1 MSTCKITYNGN
12 EISSVDET
20 APVSVAYNSATI
32 ATLNDGDTKTLGCH
46 GKVMSSD
53 VVIGSKTLN
62 CNGKL
67 MQGDIVV
74 ELVGSATSGE
84 TWYFN
89 DTVGS
94 ISSII
99 GVGVKE
105 LYVNF
110 TSNGVSYTMMRN
122 ITIVEGK
129 FHYVNIMQYYNSDT
143 EAFANVY
150 RYDIN
155 TWYNEA
161 YRTLVLDEPATG
173 DVLAFL
179 EANATKLS

>member
-12 EISSVDET
+12 EISAVDET

-46 GKVMSSD
+46 GKVMASD
-53 VVIGSKTLN
+53 VVIGGKTLN

-89 DTVGS
+89 DTIGNVDS
-94 ISSII
+94 LII
-99 GVGVKE
+99 P
-105 LYVNF
+105 VNF
-110 TSNGVSYTMMRN
+110 TSNGTEYTRMREVR
-122 ITIVEGK
+122 IGK
-129 FHYVNIMQYYNSDT
+129 FVHQMQYESGTVANMVYNYKTS
-143 EAFANVY
+143 
-150 RYDIN
+150 
-155 TWYNEA
+155 TWTNEA
-161 YRTLVLDEPATG
+161 YRTIVIDEPVTG
-173 DVLAFL
+173 EVLAFL

>member
-32 ATLNDGDTKTLGCH
+32 VTLNDGDTKTLGCN
-46 GKVMSSD
+46 GKVMASD

-74 ELVGSATSGE
+74 ELVGSTTSGE

-89 DTVGS
+89 DT
-94 ISSII
+94 I
-99 GVGVKE
+99 GMLADGFS
-105 LYVNF
+105 VNF
-110 TSNGVSYTMMRN
+110 TSNGVAYTRMIKYSISFVQMHMLQYGN
-122 ITIVEGK
+122 SEGA
-129 FHYVNIMQYYNSDT
+129 VTVYN
-143 EAFANVY
+143 
-150 RYDIN
+150 
-155 TWYNEA
+155 YNLPTAPWVDEA
-161 YRTLVLDEPATG
+161 YRTIVLDEPATG
-173 DVLAFL
+173 NVLAFL

>member
-1 MSTCKITYNGN
+1 MSTLKILYNGS
-12 EISSVDET
+12 EISSVDAT
-20 APVSVAYNSATI
+20 SPTSVTYNNSTI
-32 ATLNDGDTKTLGCH
+32 ATLNDGDTKTLGCY
-46 GKVMSSD
+46 GKVMASD
-53 VVIGSKTLN
+53 VAIGSKTLN

-74 ELVGSATSGE
+74 ELVGSAASGE

-89 DTVGS
+89 DTIKSVSALG
-94 ISSII
+94 
-99 GVGVKE
+99 

-122 ITIVEGK
+122 IAIMEGK
-129 FHYVNIMQYYNSDT
+129 FEFVNVMQYYNSDT
-143 EAFANVY
+143 KALANVY
-150 RYDIN
+150 KFDSD

-161 YRTLVLDEPATG
+161 YRTIVLDEPATG
-173 DVLAFL
+173 DGLAFL

>member
-46 GKVMSSD
+46 GKVMASD

-74 ELVGSATSGE
+74 ELAGSATSGE

-89 DTVGS
+89 DTIEDVGS
-94 ISSII
+94 TGFNI
-99 GVGVKE
+99 
-105 LYVNF
+105 NF
-110 TSNGVSYTMMRN
+110 TSNGVAYTSMIRIN
-122 ITIVEGK
+122 IREGK
-129 FHYVNIMQYYNSDT
+129 FFIPVMRYYNLGTS
-143 EAFANVY
+143 AAANVY
-150 RYDIN
+150 RYNRN
-155 TWYNEA
+155 TWYNES
-161 YRTLVLDEPATG
+161 YRTIVLDEPATG

-179 EANATKLS
+179 ESNATKLS

>member
-12 EISSVDET
+12 EISAVDEA
-20 APVSVAYNSATI
+20 APVSVAYNSETI
-32 ATLNDGDTKTLGCH
+32 ATLNDGNTKTLGCH
-46 GKVMSSD
+46 GKVMASD

-74 ELVGSATSGE
+74 ELAGSTTSGE

-89 DTVGS
+89 DT
-94 ISSII
+94 I
-99 GVGVKE
+99 GYPE
-105 LYVNF
+105 TNPLDVNF
-110 TSNGVSYTMMRN
+110 TSLNVAFTRMYRN
-122 ITIVEGK
+122 KAFTFFDELQYIKSDGKQMIAYNYKSSSWADAGLRTI
-129 FHYVNIMQYYNSDT
+129 
-143 EAFANVY
+143 
-150 RYDIN
+150 
-155 TWYNEA
+155 
-161 YRTLVLDEPATG
+161 VLDEPATG

>member
-12 EISSVDET
+12 EISSVDEA

-46 GKVMSSD
+46 GKVMASD

-74 ELVGSATSGE
+74 ELAGSTTSGE

-89 DTVGS
+89 DT
-94 ISSII
+94 IS
-99 GVGVKE
+99 GCPRAKQ
-105 LYVNF
+105 VNF
-110 TSNGVSYTMMRN
+110 TSNGVAYTFF
-122 ITIVEGK
+122 VE
-129 FHYVNIMQYYNSDT
+129 FISLRTDYLQYKQGNSVST
-143 EAFANVY
+143 NVY
-150 RYDIN
+150 DYKTS
-155 TWYNEA
+155 TWLNEA
-161 YRTLVLDEPATG
+161 YRTIVLDEPATG
-173 DVLAFL
+173 EVLTFL

>member
-12 EISSVDET
+12 EISAVDEA
-20 APVSVAYNSATI
+20 APVSVAYNNATI

-46 GKVMSSD
+46 GKVMASD
-53 VVIGSKTLN
+53 VVVGGKTLN

-67 MQGDIVV
+67 MQGNIVV

-89 DTVGS
+89 DTIDGCREA
-94 ISSII
+94 
-99 GVGVKE
+99 KN
-105 LYVNF
+105 VNF
-110 TSNGVSYTMMRN
+110 KSNGVAYVRFMERAN
-122 ITIVEGK
+122 K
-129 FHYVNIMQYYNSDT
+129 FYDELFYYKDKFNGTS
-143 EAFANVY
+143 VY
-150 RYDIN
+150 DYKTS

-161 YRTLVLDEPATG
+161 YRTIVLDEPATG

>member
-1 MSTCKITYNGN
+1 MSTCKISYNGN
-12 EISSVDET
+12 EISAVDET
-20 APVSVAYNSATI
+20 APVSVTYNNATI

-46 GKVMSSD
+46 GKVMVSD
-53 VVIGSKTLN
+53 VAIGSKTLN

-74 ELVGSATSGE
+74 ELVGSTPSGE

-89 DTVGS
+89 DT
-94 ISSII
+94 I
-99 GVGVKE
+99 GRPRTSFD
-105 LYVNF
+105 VNF
-110 TSNGVSYTMMRN
+110 TSNGVVYAKMMRLRS
-122 ITIVEGK
+122 GK
-129 FHYVNIMQYYNSDT
+129 LFDQLAYIPSDT
-143 EAFANVY
+143 TAVHTAAYNY
-150 RYDIN
+150 QTS

-161 YRTLVLDEPATG
+161 YRTIVLDEPATG

>member
-12 EISSVDET
+12 EISAVDET

-46 GKVMSSD
+46 GKAMASD

-89 DTVGS
+89 DT
-94 ISSII
+94 I
-99 GVGVKE
+99 GYPNHT
-105 LYVNF
+105 LFVNF
-110 TSNGVSYTMMRN
+110 TSNGVACKAMLRITSKFYDHLVYIEISDSTRHEAYTYK
-122 ITIVEGK
+122 T
-129 FHYVNIMQYYNSDT
+129 S
-143 EAFANVY
+143 
-150 RYDIN
+150 

-161 YRTLVLDEPATG
+161 YRTIVLDEPATG

>member
-46 GKVMSSD
+46 GKVMASD

-67 MQGDIVV
+67 MQGDIFV
-74 ELVGSATSGE
+74 ELVGSTTSGE

-89 DTVGS
+89 ET
-94 ISSII
+94 
-99 GVGVKE
+99 
-105 LYVNF
+105 
-110 TSNGVSYTMMRN
+110 VSYSKRIDGLSG
-122 ITIVEGK
+122 ITTNGT
-129 FHYVNIMQYYNSDT
+129 HYLWFRVWSSFSLGNPTFTCYPKEYPET
-143 EAFANVY
+143 GGANHIYAPKKYGWKNV
-150 RYDIN
+150 
-155 TWYNEA
+155 A
-161 YRTLVLDEPATG
+161 YRTIILDEPATG

>member
-1 MSTCKITYNGN
+1 MSTCKISYNGN
-12 EISSVDET
+12 EISAVDEA

-46 GKVMSSD
+46 GKVMVSD
-53 VVIGSKTLN
+53 VVVGSKTLN

-89 DTVGS
+89 DRIS
-94 ISSII
+94 ITDT
-99 GVGVKE
+99 GE

-110 TSNGVSYTMMRN
+110 TSNGVEYIAFYKRFESSIN
-122 ITIVEGK
+122 LCSL
-129 FHYVNIMQYYNSDT
+129 QYWTSSDEDT
-143 EAFANVY
+143 VY
-150 RYDIN
+150 FSLSNNPWI
-155 TWYNEA
+155 NEA
-161 YRTLVLDEPATG
+161 YRTIVLDEPATG

-179 EANATKLS
+179 EANATKIS

>member
-20 APVSVAYNSATI
+20 SPVSVTYNSATI
-32 ATLNDGDTKTLGCH
+32 ATLNDGDTKILGCH
-46 GKVMSSD
+46 GKVMVSD

-89 DTVGS
+89 DTIDS
-94 ISSII
+94 CLIA
-99 GVGVKE
+99 KN
-105 LYVNF
+105 VNF
-110 TSNGVSYTMMRN
+110 KSNGVAY
-122 ITIVEGK
+122 VEFMEQYSK
-129 FHYVNIMQYYNSDT
+129 FFDDLYYYKDDAGET
-143 EAFANVY
+143 VVY
-150 RYDIN
+150 NYETS

-161 YRTLVLDEPATG
+161 YRTIVLDEPATG

>member
-12 EISSVDET
+12 EISAVDET

-46 GKVMSSD
+46 GKVMASD
-53 VVIGSKTLN
+53 VVIGGKTLN

-74 ELVGSATSGE
+74 ELSGSATSGK

-89 DTVGS
+89 DT
-94 ISSII
+94 I
-99 GVGVKE
+99 GYPDTDT
-105 LYVNF
+105 LNVNF
-110 TSNGVSYTMMRN
+110 TALNHTFIRMLITGYNGQLQYIQTNGKKFPAYNYKASRWYFKESR
-122 ITIVEGK
+122 TI
-129 FHYVNIMQYYNSDT
+129 
-143 EAFANVY
+143 
-150 RYDIN
+150 
-155 TWYNEA
+155 
-161 YRTLVLDEPATG
+161 VLDEPATG

-179 EANATKLS
+179 EANAVKIS

>member
-12 EISSVDET
+12 EISAVDET

-46 GKVMSSD
+46 GKVMASD
-53 VVIGSKTLN
+53 VVIESKTLN

-74 ELVGSATSGE
+74 ELAGSATSGE

-89 DTVGS
+89 DT
-94 ISSII
+94 I
-99 GVGVKE
+99 GYPDPNT
-105 LYVNF
+105 LNVNF
-110 TSNGVSYTMMRN
+110 TSNGDAYDAMMRVRFSSISN
-122 ITIVEGK
+122 DLVYKKLASGATK
-129 FHYVNIMQYYNSDT
+129 QAYNYKKS
-143 EAFANVY
+143 
-150 RYDIN
+150 
-155 TWYNEA
+155 TWYDEA
-161 YRTLVLDEPATG
+161 YRTIVLDEPATG

>member
-12 EISSVDET
+12 EISAVDET

-46 GKVMSSD
+46 GKVMASD
-53 VVIGSKTLN
+53 VVIGGKTLN

-74 ELVGSATSGE
+74 ELVGSTTSGE

-89 DTVGS
+89 AQLVANSIGS
-94 ISSII
+94 F
-99 GVGVKE
+99 V
-105 LYVNF
+105 VNF
-110 TSNGVSYTMMRN
+110 TSNGVAYTKMIKRN
-122 ITIVEGK
+122 VL
-129 FHYVNIMQYYNSDT
+129 
-143 EAFANVY
+143 
-150 RYDIN
+150 IN
-155 TWYNEA
+155 TLMNYENSEGVVRVYDSRSTPIWKNEA
-161 YRTLVLDEPATG
+161 YRTIVLDEPATG

>member
-1 MSTCKITYNGN
+1 MSTCKISYNGN
-12 EISSVDET
+12 EISAVDET
-20 APVSVAYNSATI
+20 APVSVAYNNTTI

-46 GKVMSSD
+46 GKVMASD

-89 DTVGS
+89 DT
-94 ISSII
+94 I
-99 GVGVKE
+99 GYPTSG
-105 LYVNF
+105 YDVNF
-110 TSNGVSYTMMRN
+110 TSNGVAYVKMIRRRS
-122 ITIVEGK
+122 GK
-129 FHYVNIMQYYNSDT
+129 LFDSLVYVPDQTTGALQVSAYNYQTS
-143 EAFANVY
+143 
-150 RYDIN
+150 

-161 YRTLVLDEPATG
+161 LRTIVLDEPATG
-173 DVLAFL
+173 NVLAFL

>member
-12 EISSVDET
+12 EISAVDET
-20 APVSVAYNSATI
+20 APVSIAYNSATI
-32 ATLNDGDTKTLGCH
+32 ATLNDGDTKTLGCN
-46 GKVMSSD
+46 GKVMVSD
-53 VVIGSKTLN
+53 VVVGGKTLN

-74 ELVGSATSGE
+74 ELVGSAPSGE

-89 DTVGS
+89 DTIDMCLVA
-94 ISSII
+94 
-99 GVGVKE
+99 KN
-105 LYVNF
+105 VNF
-110 TSNGVSYTMMRN
+110 KSNGVAYVKFMELSS
-122 ITIVEGK
+122 K
-129 FHYVNIMQYYNSDT
+129 FHDDLCYYKDDGGNIIVYNYQTS
-143 EAFANVY
+143 
-150 RYDIN
+150 

-161 YRTLVLDEPATG
+161 YRTIVLDEPATG

>member
-46 GKVMSSD
+46 GKVMASD

-89 DTVGS
+89 EELKT
-94 ISSII
+94 SSATYTIR
-99 GVGVKE
+99 
-105 LYVNF
+105 F
-110 TSNGVSYTMMRN
+110 TSNSTRYSKLKTSPFGRDRLKYDNTL
-122 ITIVEGK
+122 
-129 FHYVNIMQYYNSDT
+129 
-143 EAFANVY
+143 VY
-150 RYDIN
+150 SSNGWIN
-155 TWYNEA
+155 QA
-161 YRTLVLDEPATG
+161 YRKITFDAPPTG
-173 DVLAFL
+173 ALL
-179 EANATKLS
+179 TWLQANATKIS

>member
-1 MSTCKITYNGN
+1 MSTCKISYNDN

-20 APVSVAYNSATI
+20 APVSVAYNSATVV
-32 ATLNDGDTKTLGCH
+32 TLNDGDTKTLGCH
-46 GKVMSSD
+46 GKVMVSD

-67 MQGDIVV
+67 MWSDIVV

-89 DTVGS
+89 DTIGYP
-94 ISSII
+94 ISSF
-99 GVGVKE
+99 E
-105 LYVNF
+105 VNF
-110 TSNGVSYTMMRN
+110 TSNGVTYDKIMRIDN
-122 ITIVEGK
+122 K
-129 FHYVNIMQYYNSDT
+129 FYDQLVYIQGSTAAVQAAAYNYLTS
-143 EAFANVY
+143 
-150 RYDIN
+150 

-161 YRTLVLDEPATG
+161 LRTIVLDEPATG
-173 DVLAFL
+173 DDLAFL

>member
-1 MSTCKITYNGN
+1 MNTCKISYNGN

-46 GKVMSSD
+46 GKVMASD
-53 VVIGSKTLN
+53 VGIGSKTLN

-74 ELVGSATSGE
+74 ELAGSTTSGE

-89 DTVGS
+89 DTIGS
-94 ISSII
+94 ISAY
-99 GVGVKE
+99 E

-110 TSNGVSYTMMRN
+110 TSNGVAYTKMSR
-122 ITIVEGK
+122 ITIQEDK
-129 FHYVNIMQYYNSDT
+129 FYFFNVMRYYNSDT
-143 EAFANVY
+143 AALANAY
-150 RYDIN
+150 RYDSN

-161 YRTLVLDEPATG
+161 YRTIVLDEPATG

>member
-1 MSTCKITYNGN
+1 MSTCKISYNGN
-12 EISSVDET
+12 EISAVDET

-46 GKVMSSD
+46 GKVMVSD

-74 ELVGSATSGE
+74 ELAGSTTSGE

-89 DTVGS
+89 DT
-94 ISSII
+94 I
-99 GVGVKE
+99 GMPDTDT
-105 LYVNF
+105 LNVNF
-110 TSNGVSYTMMRN
+110 TSNGATYTRIYLYIRTSPFVMKLLRYDNADSGSKAPAYSYTN
-122 ITIVEGK
+122 NKWV
-129 FHYVNIMQYYNSDT
+129 
-143 EAFANVY
+143 
-150 RYDIN
+150 
-155 TWYNEA
+155 NEA
-161 YRTLVLDEPATG
+161 SRTIVLDEPATG
-173 DVLAFL
+173 NVLAFL

>member
-1 MSTCKITYNGN
+1 MSTCKISYNGN
-12 EISSVDET
+12 EISAVDET

-46 GKVMSSD
+46 GKVMASD
-53 VVIGSKTLN
+53 VVVGGKTLN

-89 DTVGS
+89 DD
-94 ISSII
+94 I
-99 GVGVKE
+99 GYIDQDT
-105 LYVNF
+105 LNVNF
-110 TSNGVSYTMMRN
+110 TSNGVSFIRMENQMVSRSWSLLYIQSNGQTATAYNYKFSLWFDAGFR
-122 ITIVEGK
+122 TI
-129 FHYVNIMQYYNSDT
+129 
-143 EAFANVY
+143 
-150 RYDIN
+150 
-155 TWYNEA
+155 
-161 YRTLVLDEPATG
+161 VLDEPATG

>member
-1 MSTCKITYNGN
+1 MSTCKISYNGN
-12 EISSVDET
+12 EISAVDEA
-20 APVSVAYNSATI
+20 APVSVAYNNATI

-46 GKVMSSD
+46 GKVMASN

-74 ELVGSATSGE
+74 ELVGSAASGE

-89 DTVGS
+89 DTLPEGSKLLMFNFNANDKQFVGIRLVYS
-94 ISSII
+94 DKWGLVTHDLQYLRDVASYVAYHN
-99 GVGVKE
+99 GDWTEE
-105 LYVNF
+105 L
-110 TSNGVSYTMMRN
+110 R
-122 ITIVEGK
+122 TI
-129 FHYVNIMQYYNSDT
+129 
-143 EAFANVY
+143 
-150 RYDIN
+150 
-155 TWYNEA
+155 
-161 YRTLVLDEPATG
+161 VLDEPATG

>member
-12 EISSVDET
+12 EISAVDEA

-46 GKVMSSD
+46 GKVMASD

-89 DTVGS
+89 DTIGS
-94 ISSII
+94 ISAS
-99 GVGVKE
+99 G

-110 TSNGVSYTMMRN
+110 TSNGVAYMRMYRT
-122 ITIVEGK
+122 TIQEGK
-129 FHYVNIMQYYNSDT
+129 SRFSNVMRYYNSDT
-143 EAFANVY
+143 AAFANAY
-150 RYDIN
+150 NYNSN

-161 YRTLVLDEPATG
+161 YRTIVLDEPATG

-179 EANATKLS
+179 EANATKIS

>member
-12 EISSVDET
+12 EISAVDET

-46 GKVMSSD
+46 GKVMASD

-74 ELVGSATSGE
+74 ELSGSATIGE

-89 DTVGS
+89 DT
-94 ISSII
+94 I
-99 GVGVKE
+99 GKPATNA
-105 LYVNF
+105 LNVNF
-110 TSNGVSYTMMRN
+110 TSNGTGYTKIQKVATFKLSRLYYGRTDTGISDYAYSYN
-122 ITIVEGK
+122 E
-129 FHYVNIMQYYNSDT
+129 S
-143 EAFANVY
+143 
-150 RYDIN
+150 
-155 TWYNEA
+155 TWQNEA
-161 YRTLVLDEPATG
+161 YRTIVLDEPATG

>member
-1 MSTCKITYNGN
+1 MSTCKISYNGN
-12 EISSVDET
+12 EISAVDEA
-20 APVSVAYNSATI
+20 APVSVAYNNATI

-74 ELVGSATSGE
+74 ELAGSATSGE

-89 DTVGS
+89 DRIS
-94 ISSII
+94 ITESNML
-99 GVGVKE
+99 V
-105 LYVNF
+105 VNF
-110 TSNGVSYTMMRN
+110 TSNGVEYIGFYKNVVPFMKMGTLEYQKSKGKDMAYTSTN
-122 ITIVEGK
+122 NNPW
-129 FHYVNIMQYYNSDT
+129 F
-143 EAFANVY
+143 
-150 RYDIN
+150 
-155 TWYNEA
+155 NEA
-161 YRTLVLDEPATG
+161 YRTIVLDEPATG

>member
-12 EISSVDET
+12 EISAVDET

-32 ATLNDGDTKTLGCH
+32 ATLNDGDAKTLGCH
-46 GKVMSSD
+46 GKVMVSD
-53 VVIGSKTLN
+53 VVIGGKTLN

-89 DTVGS
+89 DT
-94 ISSII
+94 I
-99 GVGVKE
+99 GYITTPLGVK
-105 LYVNF
+105 F
-110 TSNGVSYTMMRN
+110 TSNGVAYNVMRR
-122 ITIVEGK
+122 IKYGTRMDELA
-129 FHYVNIMQYYNSDT
+129 YVFGADANS
-143 EAFANVY
+143 A
-150 RYDIN
+150 YDYKRSK
-155 TWYNEA
+155 WYNEA
-161 YRTLVLDEPATG
+161 YRTIVLDEPATG

-179 EANATKLS
+179 EANATKIS